1 MKNLSSIYRIDL
13 NSFVPLVS
21 AVISCFTFQSRRIYA
36 NSFLLIYLDVDDF
49 PLHDLSMNKFL
60 FNKPMPCL
68 HTVCIEI
75 PDGLKL
81 SKSLTSHQ
89 ILRNVNLIL
98 QTIDDLY
105 VLLDGLVPNVQKMI
119 IQLCQSR
126 LLSM

>member
-1 MKNLSSIYRIDL
+1 
-13 NSFVPLVS
+13 
-21 AVISCFTFQSRRIYA
+21 
-36 NSFLLIYLDVDDF
+36 
-49 PLHDLSMNKFL
+49 
-60 FNKPMPCL
+60 MPCL
-68 HTVCIEI
+68 DTVSIEI

-81 SKSLTSHQ
+81 SKSLKSHQ

-126 LLSM
+126 LLSMYNHWVKRNKSLLFIFIY